1 MYAPENS
8 SYRILIADDEPHI
21 RQILRFTL
29 ERAGYQVFT
38 ASDGEE
44 ALARARNQ
52 TQSRAARRDD
62 AEGRWL
68 RSLSQN
74 ATGLRAQPGAGDHA
88 FGARRSAR
96 SRGRDSRTAPTTISS
111 SRTPT
116 KSCSCA

>member
-44 ALARARNQ
+44 ALL
-52 TQSRAARRDD
+52 RAA
-62 AEGRWL
+62 EIKP
-68 RSLSQN
+68 SLVLLDVMMPKVDGYEVCRKMRQDFALN
-74 ATGLRAQPGAGDHA
+74 QVPVIML
-88 FGARRSAR
+88 SA
-96 SRGRDSRTAPTTISS
+96 
-111 SRTPT
+111 
-116 KSCSCA
+116 